1 MLGVERRREMDERF
15 FQDALRY
22 YREQGA
28 PGDQQMLIAL
38 LREVQEADG
47 GVLWPERVEAI
58 ALSYETPAAV
68 LNALIRR
75 IPSLRPA
82 AAPHRL
88 EMCQTCGKN
97 RELAAFVRRE
107 YGVENGGVSQQG
119 GFAFQLVNCMK
130 NCKAGPSIRW
140 DGVLYPRADEGLLRK
155 LIGKS
160 KG

>member
-1 MLGVERRREMDERF
+1 MDEQIFR
-15 FQDALRY
+15 DALNY

-28 PGDQQMLIAL
+28 PGDQQMLAAL

-47 GVLWPERVEAI
+47 GVLRPERVEAI
-58 ALSYETPAAV
+58 ARCYETPPAL

-75 IPSLRPA
+75 VPTLRTAEA
-82 AAPHRL
+82 AHRL
-88 EMCQTCGKN
+88 EMCQTCRKN

-107 YGVENGGVSQQG
+107 YDVESGGISRQG

-140 DGVLYPRADEGLLRK
+140 DGKLYPHADEALLRQLVENGNK
-155 LIGKS
+155 
-160 KG
+160 